1 MVLKLTI
8 IQDQISQR
16 YAWQIVDGDRPGWV
30 KRSLLSFGSSGLA
43 TAAGIAEMKNLSR
56 VKKKLGL
63 ARVSSEPSPRRV
75 KPGLWRLLGRARS

>member
-1 MVLKLTI
+1 MALKLSI
-8 IQDQISQR
+8 IQDKHSQR

-56 VKKKLGL
+56 IGKDLER
-63 ARVSSEPSPRRV
+63 ARVASGPSPRWV

>member
-8 IQDQISQR
+8 IQDQHSQR

-56 VKKKLGL
+56 IGKDLAL
-63 ARVSSEPSPRRV
+63 ARVASEPSPRHV
-75 KPGLWRLLGRARS
+75 KPGLWRLLRRACS